1 MSFFLN
7 WRETLWCQSSLLRKA
22 STVFTTDPG
31 VKVLYFFS
39 WLKFWLHLYWSEY
52 SKGLKMKQGASLEEG
67 ITINNRNLQGN
78 QWKVSIWLAVLL
90 LHHIQKI
97 GLCSSWQFFFFFHLW
112 PQLYSVLC
120 YSLNVIIS
128 DLLYST
134 ALGIIPVIA
143 STCCRLAK
151 IEQTPSILPVLTW
164 ALPSSYS
171 PIFAG
176 IPQSLYSKS

>member
-97 GLCSSWQFFFFFHLW
+97 GLCSSCQFFFF
-112 PQLYSVLC
+112 S
-120 YSLNVIIS
+120 SLA
-128 DLLYST
+128 T
-134 ALGIIPVIA
+134 ALLCTMLFIECYYLRSLIQHCSWNHPCNCFHMLQ
-143 STCCRLAK
+143 TCK